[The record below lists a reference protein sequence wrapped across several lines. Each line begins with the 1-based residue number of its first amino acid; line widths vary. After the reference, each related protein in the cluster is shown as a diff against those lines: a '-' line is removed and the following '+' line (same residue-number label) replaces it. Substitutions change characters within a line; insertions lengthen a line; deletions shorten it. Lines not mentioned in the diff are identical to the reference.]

1 VTTVGTE
8 LLQSST
14 SPSSTAPD
22 SDSSVP
28 SSGPRKK
35 QNSNRR
41 PPSRAPPAPPTV
53 AAQPLTLPV
62 RFGDGPAESV
72 ALIDSGAQ
80 ADVVSPDL
88 VHRLHMQVRRLDAP
102 VHASL
107 ASGSDGVRLALFAI
121 ADLRV
126 GEKLLSQ
133 RSFFVSPLPD
143 GIDAILGT
151 PFMKDSG
158 YAVSATSLF
167 VASEGPSS
175 EVYDFETRTFS
186 AQPDDNLRAFGFT
199 DRKMTSDEFHDFLVC
214 SLSAGVELS
223 EFDSLYERIGFE
235 PRNPLLDID
244 DDDPTSTDLSADE
257 ACDHLDSLLATFADV
272 FVNELPEL
280 PPFRPV
286 NHEIKLLDAEKR
298 IKPHTIRIPDRYS
311 AQGTAQ
317 VRKFVEKGF
326 WSPAALDSACS
337 MFAVPKHDRSQARFV
352 VNLKPRNDNTVPLG
366 SPIPDMVQVR
376 HRLARA
382 PFRSKLDFKN
392 AYEQVRLEPDSV
404 SHSGFIT
411 PSGTF
416 VSRVMQQGDRN
427 APETMHRVCYMMF
440 ERAIGRFLDVFYDDV
455 FVYSFTRRA
464 HLRYLEIIFATLRH
478 FKFYLSRSKV
488 EFMAAKLEVLGVIVT
503 DEGLEVVPEKWEAI
517 QRWPTPKCPKDIL
530 RFMGTIRWMGDHLP
544 RISEIAA
551 PLTALTGKVDWNWTP
566 SCDFAFALLKSLV
579 PQTLVPLDLDKVD
592 LGEERLFLVTDA
604 SQFGCGGWVGQGAS
618 LETARPARFFSTKFN
633 RAQYVY
639 TTTDQELLG
648 VLNGCRKMHEH
659 LIGSHFTVVCDHE
672 PLKTYWTQ
680 PPKQTRRHER
690 LWETLAEYDF
700 DWLFTPGETNVLAD
714 SLSRL
719 AELVD
724 SEKVDLP
731 VALEP
736 TPHPD
741 NPEPFPS
748 EPTKGKMV
756 LAALTAALA
765 PRSKAKSFHLAVLT
779 SPSRLRESL
788 TSFSSEFTDAITVA
802 SATDTLCKT
811 ILDNPTHFPDFVV
824 SDGLVFLRDDDM
836 WRLVVPSGTVPASAL
851 AAGVT
856 TLPSFREYVVASSH
870 SSVGHL
876 GHKKTAAL
884 VRRYFFWPTLSRD
897 VNDYTRACE
906 PCARSKAVTQKPYG
920 LTHAL
925 DVPKLPWRQV
935 GMDFMTGLPPVK
947 LDGGTVDAVLTVTDY
962 LSKMVILI
970 PLSSTADAQ
979 TVATLVFR
987 HVVSRFGLP
996 TSIVSDRDPKFT
1008 STFWASLHKMAGVTL
1023 KMSTSAHPQTDGR
1036 AEVTNKTVGQI
1047 LRTVCEDDP
1056 SGWADALATTEM
1068 AINIAEPASTGIA
1081 PFEVVHGFLPSL
1093 LPFSLDSPSHDSPDS
1108 FALTFAERARENA
1121 ARAFDAIVGAR
1132 VAMVRYENR
1141 SRRSEPAS
1149 FAVGSKAYIA
1159 TSSLRFPPGSSGK
1172 FLPKFV
1178 GPYTITAADPSTS
1191 TFTFDL
1197 PPHLA
1202 IHPRIHAS
1210 KLRPHF
1216 PADSARFPSLAYANP
1231 PPVVGATD
1239 SPDAQWEVEKVVGD
1253 RMLRGRLKYKV
1264 RWLGYSA
1271 ASDEWL
1277 DAEELRKD
1285 APDVVDDY
1293 ERAKA
1298 DRRRDRPAGRKKA
1311 ARARLSA
1318 FLASLSLPT
1327 FRSGGVSAGRTSLQS
1342 SSQLRAPSTSHS
1354 KSLSRPFLSNFTNT
1368 SSSCR

>member
-1 VTTVGTE
+1 MQAAVTTVGAE
-8 LLQSST
+8 SLQSST

-62 RFGDGPAESV
+62 SFGDGSAESV

-102 VHASL
+102 VHASF

-167 VASEGPSS
+167 VAPEGPSS
-175 EVYDFETRTFS
+175 EIYDFEARTFS
-186 AQPDDNLRAFGFT
+186 AQPDENLRALGFT
-199 DRKMTSDEFHDFLVC
+199 DRSMTSDEFHDFLVC
-214 SLSAGVELS
+214 SMSAGVPPGEL
-223 EFDSLYERIGFE
+223 DALYDRIAFE

-244 DDDPTSTDLSADE
+244 DDDPAAVDLTADE
-257 ACDHLDSLLATFADV
+257 AHEHLDRLLADFADV
-272 FVNELPEL
+272 FVDELPEL
-280 PPFRPV
+280 PPFRPI

-298 IKPHTIRIPDRYS
+298 IKPHTIRIPDRYN
-311 AQGTAQ
+311 AQWTAQ

-392 AYEQVRLEPDSV
+392 AYEQVRLEPESV
-404 SHSGFIT
+404 PHSGFIT

-488 EFMAAKLEVLGVIVT
+488 EFMSAKLEVLGVIVT

-544 RISEIAA
+544 RVSEIAA

-579 PQTLVPLDLDKVD
+579 PQTLAPLNLDKVYS
-592 LGEERLFLVTDA
+592 GEERWFLVTDA
-604 SQFGCGGWVGQGAS
+604 SQFGCGGWVGQGPS
-618 LETARPARFFSTKFN
+618 LESARPARFFSTKFN
-633 RAQYVY
+633 RAQHVY

-731 VALEP
+731 DALEP
-736 TPHPD
+736 TPHAD
-741 NPEPFPS
+741 DPEPFPT
-748 EPTKGKMV
+748 EPTKGRMV
-756 LAALTAALA
+756 LAAMTAALA
-765 PRSKAKSFHLAVLT
+765 PRSEAKSFHLAALT
-779 SPSRLRESL
+779 PSVPSRKSL
-788 TSFSSEFTDAITVA
+788 TSFTSEFTDALIAA
-802 SATDTLCKT
+802 SALDSLCKT
-811 ILDNPTHFPDFVV
+811 ILDEPTHYPDFAVA
-824 SDGLVFLRDDDM
+824 DGLVFLRDADS
-836 WRLVVPSGTVPASAL
+836 WRLVVPAGTVPT
-851 AAGVT
+851 AAMADREST
-856 TLPSFREYVVASSH
+856 CPSFREFVIDFSH
-870 SSVGHL
+870 ASVGHL

-884 VRRYFFWPTLSRD
+884 VRRRFFWPTLSRD
-897 VNDYTRACE
+897 VNDFTRACE
-906 PCARSKAVTQKPYG
+906 PCARSKARTQKPYG

-925 DVPKLPWRQV
+925 EVPNLPWRQV
-935 GMDFMTGLPPVK
+935 GMDFMTGLPPVHFG
-947 LDGGTVDAVLTVTDY
+947 GGTVDAVLTVTDY
-962 LSKMVILI
+962 LSKMVVLI
-970 PLSSTADAQ
+970 PLSSTADAAQ
-979 TVATLVFR
+979 VATLFFR
-987 HVVSRFGLP
+987 HVVARFGLP
-996 TSIVSDRDPKFT
+996 AALVSDRDPKFT
-1008 STFWASLHKMAGVTL
+1008 STFWSTLYGLTGVKL

-1056 SGWADALATTEM
+1056 SGWADSLATTEM
-1068 AINIAEPASTGIA
+1068 AINIAEPASTGVA
-1081 PFEVVHGFLPSL
+1081 PFEVVHGYLPSL
-1093 LPFSLDSPSHDSPDS
+1093 LPLSLDSTSPGS
-1108 FALTFAERARENA
+1108 FDATDPRALAFADQARENA

-1141 SRRSEPAS
+1141 GRRSEPAS

-1159 TSSLRFPPGSSGK
+1159 TS
-1172 FLPKFV
+1172 
-1178 GPYTITAADPSTS
+1178 
-1191 TFTFDL
+1191 
-1197 PPHLA
+1197 
-1202 IHPRIHAS
+1202 
-1210 KLRPHF
+1210 
-1216 PADSARFPSLAYANP
+1216 
-1231 PPVVGATD
+1231 
-1239 SPDAQWEVEKVVGD
+1239 
-1253 RMLRGRLKYKV
+1253 
-1264 RWLGYSA
+1264 
-1271 ASDEWL
+1271 
-1277 DAEELRKD
+1277 
-1285 APDVVDDY
+1285 
-1293 ERAKA
+1293 
-1298 DRRRDRPAGRKKA
+1298 
-1311 ARARLSA
+1311 
-1318 FLASLSLPT
+1318 
-1327 FRSGGVSAGRTSLQS
+1327 
-1342 SSQLRAPSTSHS
+1342 
-1354 KSLSRPFLSNFTNT
+1354 
-1368 SSSCR
+1368 

>member
-1 VTTVGTE
+1 VRRSPPHTPQISTTPAPLAPSSDEATATRPEASRRRRSGTATEEVGDSESELDPHASAADSLSGSGALSSSHAGDNALPMQAAVTTVGTD

-14 SPSSTAPD
+14 SPPPTDPD
-22 SDSSVP
+22 SGSSDSSP
-28 SSGPRKK
+28 RPQRKK
-35 QNSNRR
+35 KPNRR
-41 PPSRAPPAPPTV
+41 RPLSRAPPDPPEVT
-53 AAQPLTLPV
+53 AQPLTIPAC
-62 RFGDGPAESV
+62 FGDGSEKSI
-72 ALIDSGAQ
+72 ALVDSGAQ
-80 ADVVSPDL
+80 ADVVSPAL
-88 VHRLHMQVRRLDAP
+88 VHRLNLPVRRLDAP

-107 ASGSDGVRLALFAI
+107 ASGSDGVRLALFAV

-126 GEKLLSQ
+126 GEKLLAQ

-167 VASEGPSS
+167 VAPEGPSS

-235 PRNPLLDID
+235 SRNPLLDID

-257 ACDHLDSLLATFADV
+257 ARDHLDSLLATFADV
-272 FVNELPEL
+272 FVDELPEL

-311 AQGTAQ
+311 AQWTAQ
-317 VRKFVEKGF
+317 VCKFVEKGF

-337 MFAVPKHDRSQARFV
+337 MFAVPKHDRTQARFV

-464 HLRYLEIIFATLRH
+464 HLRYLGIIFGTLRH

-488 EFMAAKLEVLGVIVT
+488 EFMSAKLEVLGVIVT

-592 LGEERLFLVTDA
+592 SGEERLFLVTDA

-639 TTTDQELLG
+639 TTMDQELLG

-741 NPEPFPS
+741 DPAPFPS

-756 LAALTAALA
+756 LAAMTAALA
-765 PRSKAKSFHLAVLT
+765 PRSKAKSFHLAALT
-779 SPSRLRESL
+779 SPSPLRESL
-788 TSFSSEFTDAITVA
+788 TSFSSEFTDALVLA
-802 SATDTLCKT
+802 SATDTFCKT
-811 ILDNPTHFPDFVV
+811 ILDAPTHFPDFAV
-824 SDGLVFLRDDDM
+824 SDGLVFLHDKDL

-851 AAGVT
+851 AAEAT
-856 TLPSFREYVVASSH
+856 TLPSFREFVIASSH
-870 SSVGHL
+870 SAVGHL
-876 GHKKTAAL
+876 GHKKSAAL
-884 VRRYFFWPTLSRD
+884 VGPTLYRQPRWRSTSPSRLR
-897 VNDYTRACE
+897 RAL
-906 PCARSKAVTQKPYG
+906 R
-920 LTHAL
+920 
-925 DVPKLPWRQV
+925 
-935 GMDFMTGLPPVK
+935 
-947 LDGGTVDAVLTVTDY
+947 
-962 LSKMVILI
+962 LSKSSMGSSPLFSPSRPPRHCPTLPTH
-970 PLSSTADAQ
+970 PLSP
-979 TVATLVFR
+979 
-987 HVVSRFGLP
+987 SR
-996 TSIVSDRDPKFT
+996 I
-1008 STFWASLHKMAGVTL
+1008 
-1023 KMSTSAHPQTDGR
+1023 
-1036 AEVTNKTVGQI
+1036 
-1047 LRTVCEDDP
+1047 
-1056 SGWADALATTEM
+1056 AL
-1068 AINIAEPASTGIA
+1068 
-1081 PFEVVHGFLPSL
+1081 
-1093 LPFSLDSPSHDSPDS
+1093 
-1108 FALTFAERARENA
+1108 ERARLALSTQLSGLESPWSVTKIEA
-1121 ARAFDAIVGAR
+1121 AD
-1132 VAMVRYENR
+1132 R
-1141 SRRSEPAS
+1141 SRPRSPWAQKPTSRLPRSDSRRAYRAS
-1149 FAVGSKAYIA
+1149 SCPSSSDPTRSPPPIPRRPPSRSTSLLTSPSTRGSTPPNSGRISPPTRNASHRSPSRIRLRLSERRTRRMRSGRSKKSSVIGWFAVASSTRFDGSDTRLRRTSGSMPRSCARTRP
-1159 TSSLRFPPGSSGK
+1159 TSSMTTSAQRPIA
-1172 FLPKFV
+1172 V
-1178 GPYTITAADPSTS
+1178 GIVLQAAQRR
-1191 TFTFDL
+1191 
-1197 PPHLA
+1197 HGLA
-1202 IHPRIHAS
+1202 SPLCQR
-1210 KLRPHF
+1210 
-1216 PADSARFPSLAYANP
+1216 RFPSLRS
-1231 PPVVGATD
+1231 V
-1239 SPDAQWEVEKVVGD
+1239 
-1253 RMLRGRLKYKV
+1253 
-1264 RWLGYSA
+1264 LG
-1271 ASDEWL
+1271 
-1277 DAEELRKD
+1277 
-1285 APDVVDDY
+1285 
-1293 ERAKA
+1293 
-1298 DRRRDRPAGRKKA
+1298 G
-1311 ARARLSA
+1311 
-1318 FLASLSLPT
+1318 
-1327 FRSGGVSAGRTSLQS
+1327 
-1342 SSQLRAPSTSHS
+1342 
-1354 KSLSRPFLSNFTNT
+1354 
-1368 SSSCR
+1368 